1 MAFARQVRGNA
12 MTTITRRSLVLGTM
26 AVPIAQ
32 SALGQPATSN
42 ITRIVVP
49 FPPGGTVDPIARM
62 VQPGLQQRLS
72 TIIVIENKPGASGSI
87 GAAQVAKSPPDGS
100 NWLFV
105 FDTHAVNPF
114 MQSLPF
120 DTEKDLDPVL
130 LIGTAPNVLATHPG
144 RPFTTFAD
152 VIAAA
157 KAKPDSVTYGSV
169 GNGSLG
175 HLTMV
180 LLSQRAGV
188 KMVHVP
194 YRGGGPLM
202 NDALAGHVDLAI
214 GSAALVTPQISGG
227 KLRALAQTSATRA
240 PGLPHVPTVIE
251 SGFPGFESYAWWGTF
266 TAGRTPRAIVDRF
279 SNALAETLREPAI
292 KSRIEAMEITMQ
304 IGGPDVQRTFLADQM
319 KLWGPVVKEHNIK
332 TDI

>member
-1 MAFARQVRGNA
+1 
-12 MTTITRRSLVLGTM
+12 MTMITRRALVLG
-26 AVPIAQ
+26 ALVAPYAQ
-32 SALGQPATSN
+32 SALAQTATGN

-49 FPPGGTVDPIARM
+49 FPPGGTVDPIARLA
-62 VQPGLQQRLS
+62 QPGLQSRLGT
-72 TIIVIENKPGASGSI
+72 TIIIENKPGASGSI

-100 NWLFV
+100 SWLFV

-114 MQSLPF
+114 LQNLPF
-120 DTEKDLDPVL
+120 DTEKDLEPVL
-130 LIGTAPNVLATHPG
+130 LIGTAPNVVATHPG
-144 RPFTTFAD
+144 RPFKTFAD

-157 KAKPDSVTYGSV
+157 KAKPESVTYGSV

-180 LLSQRAGV
+180 MLSQRAGA

-214 GSAALVTPQISGG
+214 GSAALITPQVKGG
-227 KLRALAQTSATRA
+227 KLRGLVQTGATRI
-240 PGLPHVPTVIE
+240 PGLPDVQTAIE
-251 SGFPGFESYAWWGTF
+251 SGFPGFESYAWWGSF
-266 TAGRTPRAIVDRF
+266 TAGRTPRATVDRF

-292 KSRIEAMEITMQ
+292 KSRIEDMQ
-304 IGGPDVQRTFLADQM
+304 ITVQLGGPDVQRKFLADQM

-332 TDI
+332 ADG

>member
-1 MAFARQVRGNA
+1 
-12 MTTITRRSLVLGTM
+12 MTAISRRALLLGAAAAPLAQSGPTQS
-26 AVPIAQ
+26 ALAQ
-32 SALGQPATSN
+32 SATGN
-42 ITRIVVP
+42 ITRIIVP

-62 VQPGLQQRLS
+62 VQPGLQQRLN
-72 TIIVIENKPGASGSI
+72 TTIVIENKPGASGSI

-100 NWLFV
+100 NWVFV

-114 MQSLPF
+114 LQNLPF
-120 DTEKDLDPVL
+120 DTEKDLEPVL

-144 RPFTTFAD
+144 RPFKTFAD

-157 KAKPDSVTYGSV
+157 KAKPDGITYGSI

-175 HLTMV
+175 HLTMT
-180 LLSQRAGV
+180 LLGQRAGV

-214 GSAALVTPQISGG
+214 GSAALITPQVKGG
-227 KLRALAQTSATRA
+227 KLRGLMQTSAKRVG
-240 PGLPHVPTVIE
+240 GLPDVPTAIE
-251 SGFPGFESYAWWGTF
+251 SGYAGFESYAWWGSF
-266 TAGRTPRAIVDRF
+266 TAGKTPRPLVDRF
-279 SNALAETLREPAI
+279 SKALADTLSEPTI
-292 KSRIEAMEITMQ
+292 KERIEAMQ
-304 IGGPDVQRTFLADQM
+304 INMVLGGPDVQRKFLADQM

-332 TDI
+332 ADS

>member
-1 MAFARQVRGNA
+1 
-12 MTTITRRSLVLGTM
+12 MTTITRRSLVLGATV
-26 AVPIAQ
+26 APFAQ
-32 SALGQPATSN
+32 SALAQIAAGN

-62 VQPGLQQRLS
+62 VQPGLQQRLGT
-72 TIIVIENKPGASGSI
+72 TIIIENKPGASGSI
-87 GAAQVAKSPPDGS
+87 GTSQVAKSPPDGS
-100 NWLFV
+100 NWVFV

-114 MQSLPF
+114 LQNLSF
-120 DTEKDLDPVL
+120 DTERDLEPVL
-130 LIGTAPNVLATHPG
+130 LIGTAPNVVATHPG
-144 RPFTTFAD
+144 RPFKTFAD

-157 KAKPDSVTYGSV
+157 KAKPDSITYGSI
-169 GNGSLG
+169 GSGSLG

-188 KMVHVP
+188 KMIHVP

-214 GSAALVTPQISGG
+214 GSAALITPQVRGD
-227 KLRALAQTSATRA
+227 KLHGLAQTSSTRI
-240 PGLPHVPTVIE
+240 PGLPNVQTAIE
-251 SGFPGFESYAWWGTF
+251 SGFPGFESYAWWGSF

-279 SNALAETLREPAI
+279 SNALAETLREPAV
-292 KSRIEAMEITMQ
+292 KSRIEDMQ
-304 IGGPDVQRTFLADQM
+304 VTLQLGGPDVQRKFLLDQM

-332 TDI
+332 SDS

>member
-1 MAFARQVRGNA
+1 
-12 MTTITRRSLVLGTM
+12 MTTLTRRSLVLGAM
-26 AVPIAQ
+26 AAPFAG
-32 SALGQPATSN
+32 SALAQPTTSN
-42 ITRIVVP
+42 VTRIVVP

-62 VQPGLQQRLS
+62 VQPGLQQRLGT
-72 TIIVIENKPGASGSI
+72 TIIIENRPGASGSI

-100 NWLFV
+100 TWLFV

-114 MQSLPF
+114 LQNLSF

-130 LIGTAPNVLATHPG
+130 LIGTAPNVVATHPE
-144 RPFTTFAD
+144 RPFKTFAD

-157 KAKPDSVTYGSV
+157 KARPDSVTYGSI
-169 GNGSLG
+169 GSGSLG

-214 GSAALVTPQISGG
+214 GSAALVTPQVRGG
-227 KLRALAQTSATRA
+227 KLRGLAQSSATRI
-240 PGLPHVPTVIE
+240 PGLPDVPTAIE
-251 SGFPGFESYAWWGTF
+251 SGFPGFESYAWWGSF
-266 TAGRTPRAIVDRF
+266 TAGRTPRAIVDQF
-279 SNALAETLREPAI
+279 STALAETLREPAI
-292 KSRIEAMEITMQ
+292 KSRIEELQITLQ
-304 IGGPDVQRTFLADQM
+304 LGGPDVQGKFLTDQM

-332 TDI
+332 ADS